1 MFEVMSLGSS
11 SQFGIVVVLSCF
23 DLFAGRLEQDAIVC
37 MQKNKR

>member
-23 DLFAGRLEQDAIVC
+23 DLFVGKLEQDAIVYAE
-37 MQKNKR
+37 K